1 MTTATGTAELP
12 VRQITLE
19 QPWTWLARGWEDLW
33 RRPAISLSYGV
44 AVAVAS
50 YLLTA
55 ALLYLNLLPLL
66 LPLAAGFMLIGPM
79 LAVGLYEASRRYQ
92 SGEPVTLAKVLFVA
106 TRSPTQLAFM
116 GALLTIIL
124 LVWWRIATL
133 LFALFF
139 GAVDFPPMEQWIG
152 VLAFT
157 PKGLLFVAVGSL
169 IGGVL
174 ALVVFAVSVVGV
186 PILMVRETDAVT
198 AMLTSIRAV
207 RENLQ
212 PMLLWAWLVAM
223 LTGVGIVTLY
233 AGLIITFPLVGHATW
248 HAYQDIVGDGG

>member
-1 MTTATGTAELP
+1 MSTATGTAELP

-19 QPWTWLARGWEDLW
+19 QPWTWLAKGWQDLW
-33 RRPAISLSYGV
+33 RRPGLSLSYGL
-44 AVAVAS
+44 AVAIAS

-55 ALLYLNLLPLL
+55 ALLYLQILPLL
-66 LPLAAGFMLIGPM
+66 LPLAAGFMLVGPM
-79 LAVGLYEASRRYQ
+79 LAVGLYEASRRYE
-92 SGEPVTLAKVLFVA
+92 SGEPVTFANVFFVA

-124 LVWWRIATL
+124 LVWWRIASL

-139 GAVDFPPMEQWIG
+139 GTVEFPPMETWLT

-157 PKGLLFVAVGSL
+157 PKGLLFVAVGSAL
-169 IGGVL
+169 GGVL
-174 ALVVFAVSVVGV
+174 ALLVFAVSVVGV

-198 AMLTSIRAV
+198 AMLTSARAV
-207 RENLQ
+207 RANPQ

-233 AGLIITFPLVGHATW
+233 AGLIVTFPLVGHATW
-248 HAYQDIVGDGG
+248 HAYRDVIGNGS